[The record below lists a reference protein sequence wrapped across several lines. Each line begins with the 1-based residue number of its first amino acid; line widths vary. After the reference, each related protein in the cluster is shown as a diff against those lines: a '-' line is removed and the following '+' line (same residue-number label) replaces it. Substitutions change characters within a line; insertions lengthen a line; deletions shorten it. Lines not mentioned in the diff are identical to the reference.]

1 VTRIHDEQAGD
12 AGRNP
17 VGATVMGPPAAPSY
31 LGSHLVPLA
40 AGSVK
45 R

>member
-17 VGATVMGPPAAPSY
+17 VGATLMEWLAPFFLGSHPAPPAAR
-31 LGSHLVPLA
+31 
-40 AGSVK
+40 SVK
-45 R
+45 Q